1 LEELYDRV
9 KGTVGILMRSAKNR
23 IHDLFLK
30 SHGCQSGAVSYPWTF
45 LIFSLEVIALST
57 LHLPINLTFYKF
69 AFHDEGSNLTVQFLL
84 AHGFRPVIDFGY
96 FYGLLALPVEHLWF
110 SCSGMTPY
118 GYQEAMLTMG
128 LFMAWA
134 FARFTSNL
142 QLSGWAVVLLA
153 SALPIAV
160 MSSYSNFAQALE
172 AMLLC
177 NALAEHAGGHRRI
190 ALLLAG
196 VSCLIKPALG
206 YFCVILLIALAMIE
220 CRKSTDRHWY
230 YLYRLILPAGTVCG
244 ILLLLVALIY
254 GWTPLLWTLFPVRG
268 AQTYSYLNNG
278 LFRAGRTMYYF
289 QGVHVGYYFGTIAAF
304 YLYGTLCVF
313 VGGMIAAHRFSRAGN
328 SESLVT
334 DELMIVTAV
343 LHAIFVFGLF
353 GNASSWSYY
362 SYILVMG
369 FVLALRYFGSVAPYV
384 AAIAIALAILS
395 NKSDVESIYKAW
407 SLTSQSPT
415 TGGLWAFPAE
425 VQEWSRVNKTIDSGK
440 TVVLSWAG
448 CAFLLDDR
456 LEARPALYALPFQST
471 EGEIQRYAAQVETAR
486 FVVAPVERHF
496 EDWSMRFPEINRA
509 VSAHTVLWQGEYFK
523 VFQHR

>member
-1 LEELYDRV
+1 
-9 KGTVGILMRSAKNR
+9 
-23 IHDLFLK
+23 
-30 SHGCQSGAVSYPWTF
+30 
-45 LIFSLEVIALST
+45 
-57 LHLPINLTFYKF
+57 
-69 AFHDEGSNLTVQFLL
+69 
-84 AHGFRPVIDFGY
+84 
-96 FYGLLALPVEHLWF
+96 
-110 SCSGMTPY
+110 
-118 GYQEAMLTMG
+118 
-128 LFMAWA
+128 
-134 FARFTSNL
+134 
-142 QLSGWAVVLLA
+142 
-153 SALPIAV
+153 
-160 MSSYSNFAQALE
+160 
-172 AMLLC
+172 
-177 NALAEHAGGHRRI
+177 
-190 ALLLAG
+190 
-196 VSCLIKPALG
+196 
-206 YFCVILLIALAMIE
+206 
-220 CRKSTDRHWY
+220 
-230 YLYRLILPAGTVCG
+230 
-244 ILLLLVALIY
+244 
-254 GWTPLLWTLFPVRG
+254 
-268 AQTYSYLNNG
+268 
-278 LFRAGRTMYYF
+278 
-289 QGVHVGYYFGTIAAF
+289 
-304 YLYGTLCVF
+304 